1 MSKFATMLV
10 WVALSVALVNAAR
23 APMASAA
30 PRAQSTAAA
39 LTPTLTDEPPKSPYV
54 FPTPI
59 FIPTY
64 PGDTS
69 VATIVPRS
77 ASQPTGQN
85 TYTVQ
90 SGDSLWV
97 IAQKVYGN
105 GAKYPIIMSAN
116 GLTDST
122 RLRVGMVLKIPP
134 IAGAQ
139 PLSPAGTPAAATPAP
154 LTQEPT
160 AEPSAAP
167 TVGAT
172 PTPAPAAAS
181 FVPTTLGGAIVL
193 AINLL
198 TGILLVGA
206 GLAAVLAVL
215 VYARAR
221 RMEGLSGRRKRIQI
235 RQ

>member
-1 MSKFATMLV
+1 MSKFAAVLV
-10 WVALSVALVNAAR
+10 WIALFVALVNAAR

-64 PGDTS
+64 PGDTP
-69 VATIVPRS
+69 VATLAPRS
-77 ASQPTGQN
+77 ANPPTGQE

-105 GAKYPIIMSAN
+105 GAKYPVIMSAN
-116 GLTDST
+116 SLTDST

-134 IAGAQ
+134 IAGGQ
-139 PLSPAGTPAAATPAP
+139 PLSAGTPAAATPAP

-160 AEPSAAP
+160 VEPSAAP
-167 TVGAT
+167 TLGAT
-172 PTPAPAAAS
+172 PTRAPAAAS

-193 AINLL
+193 AINIL
-198 TGILLVGA
+198 TDLLLVGA
-206 GLAAVLAVL
+206 GLAAVLAIL

-221 RMEGLSGRRKRIQI
+221 RMEELSGRRKRIQI